1 MLEISPRS
9 QRFLRRPLLLG
20 VLSLAALGLGGCA
33 SVPPSVGPDAASVDV
48 PGQWGA
54 PYQGVAAVN
63 ADWWTDFHSAELDRL
78 VRMALDSNRDLR
90 IATARMAQA
99 QALLGSAEAERRPQ
113 LGATAGAQRGRDSAD
128 AVKAERSSVGLRAS
142 WEVDLFGRGAL
153 GVDAAKADIQ
163 SNRQALAAARIA
175 LAADVATAYFELR
188 TLDARVG
195 MRHEVMTLAE
205 RQLHVAQK
213 KFEAGQSSALD
224 VERWKTELAQE
235 RAAVQQVKGEL
246 QVRQRQLAV
255 LLGASQPPV
264 LDLKAEAVMPQA
276 PAPLLPA
283 DLLERRPDVQRQ
295 ARALDAALA
304 RLGVARR
311 EIYPR
316 LQIAWAGARERLA
329 AIGGSASPISVV
341 GYGISLSLPILDG
354 GRIRSNVEIQEARAQ
369 EAMAGYEQSMI
380 SALADAETSL
390 VQWSASEASL
400 RELLDAR
407 EAGDMA
413 AQRAARMF
421 AAGMA
426 DATAVLDTQREQ
438 LRVRDAVAQAE
449 GQRWTSA
456 VRLRRVF
463 AGTV

>member
-1 MLEISPRS
+1 
-9 QRFLRRPLLLG
+9 
-20 VLSLAALGLGGCA
+20 
-33 SVPPSVGPDAASVDV
+33 
-48 PGQWGA
+48 
-54 PYQGVAAVN
+54 
-63 ADWWTDFHSAELDRL
+63 
-78 VRMALDSNRDLR
+78 
-90 IATARMAQA
+90 
-99 QALLGSAEAERRPQ
+99 
-113 LGATAGAQRGRDSAD
+113 
-128 AVKAERSSVGLRAS
+128 
-142 WEVDLFGRGAL
+142 
-153 GVDAAKADIQ
+153 
-163 SNRQALAAARIA
+163 
-175 LAADVATAYFELR
+175 
-188 TLDARVG
+188 
-195 MRHEVMTLAE
+195 
-205 RQLHVAQK
+205 
-213 KFEAGQSSALD
+213 
-224 VERWKTELAQE
+224 
-235 RAAVQQVKGEL
+235 VKGEL

-304 RLGVARR
+304 RVGVARR

>member
-1 MLEISPRS
+1 
-9 QRFLRRPLLLG
+9 
-20 VLSLAALGLGGCA
+20 
-33 SVPPSVGPDAASVDV
+33 
-48 PGQWGA
+48 
-54 PYQGVAAVN
+54 
-63 ADWWTDFHSAELDRL
+63 
-78 VRMALDSNRDLR
+78 
-90 IATARMAQA
+90 
-99 QALLGSAEAERRPQ
+99 
-113 LGATAGAQRGRDSAD
+113 
-128 AVKAERSSVGLRAS
+128 
-142 WEVDLFGRGAL
+142 
-153 GVDAAKADIQ
+153 
-163 SNRQALAAARIA
+163 
-175 LAADVATAYFELR
+175 
-188 TLDARVG
+188 
-195 MRHEVMTLAE
+195 MTLAE

-235 RAAVQQVKGEL
+235 RAAVQQLKGEL

-255 LLGASQPPV
+255 LLGTSQPPM

-304 RLGVARR
+304 RVGVARR

-316 LQIAWAGARERLA
+316 LQIAWAGSRERLA

-400 RELLDAR
+400 RELLHAQA
-407 EAGDMA
+407 AGDTA
-413 AQRAARMF
+413 AQRAARLF

-449 GQRWTSA
+449 GQRWASA